1 MTLDELERACPA
13 FADVTRTMPTDV
25 RARCRVQTHPAGSIV
40 HRKDALLTRFGIVA
54 WGESR
59 VINEF
64 ENGSVY
70 MIERN
75 RPIDFVG
82 EVAMLAGMERA
93 SVTIEAVTDMTVAY
107 ISREDAE
114 RWLASDIEV
123 LRRVAGKV
131 AYKLYRSSYSNGAKL
146 FYPPAYLLMDYLVR
160 YGEGLGMVRAGG
172 PERVIVAKT
181 RQALQEE
188 LGINVKTLSRTIRQ
202 LKEEG
207 LLGTEHGKV
216 SFSSEQLARAVP
228 WLVAAGRR

>member
-1 MTLDELERACPA
+1 MTLDELERACPGL
-13 FADVTRTMPTDV
+13 ADCTRTMPPDI
-25 RARCRVQTHPAGSIV
+25 RARCRVQTHPAGTIV
-40 HRKDALLTRFGIVA
+40 HHKDMVLTRFGIVA

-59 VINEF
+59 VVNEF
-64 ENGSVY
+64 ENGNVY

-82 EVAMLAGMERA
+82 EVTMLAGMERT
-93 SVTIEAVTDMTVAY
+93 SVTIEATTDMTVAY

-114 RWLASDIEV
+114 RWLASDIEI
-123 LRRVAGKV
+123 LRRVTRKV
-131 AYKLYRSSYSNGAKL
+131 AYKLYRSSYSHGAKL

-160 YGEGLGMVRAGG
+160 YGESQGLGAPAG

-216 SFSSEQLARAVP
+216 SFTAEQLGRALP
-228 WLVAAGRR
+228 WLKAAGRR